1 MLYLTLQKIRIQTY
15 FYDMTNGFIR
25 IASASPLHRVGDVE
39 YNVEQMITMLRELD
53 EKGTEIVVF
62 PELSV
67 TGYTCADLFHNSALL
82 DAAAAGAE
90 RIRMAAE
97 KLEHAAVI
105 FGVPR
110 RCGNGVRNSA
120 MVCGRG
126 IEPRYVDKTYLPN
139 YNEFYEKRWFAS
151 AESESEPIDV
161 RGVKVGIE
169 ICEDL
174 WAPVPPSCRLA
185 MKGAQIIFNLSASDD
200 QIGKYAYLRQLI
212 SQQSARCI
220 AVYCYASAGFGESTT
235 DVVFL
240 PKNIIC
246 ENGRMLASNNPQ
258 DYMRGSY
265 VIADVD
271 IEAIERDRMHNT
283 TFDDC
288 ARRNGI
294 AYTAAYVPGSVD
306 LAYSP
311 EYREVSDHPF
321 VPPTDELLS
330 QRCAEIL
337 TIQECG
343 LASRLSAIG
352 NPKIVVGISGG
363 LDSTL
368 ALIVAVST
376 MKRLGRE
383 ASDIVAVTM
392 PGFGTTDRT
401 YENALTLM
409 KRLGVT
415 MREISIAD
423 AVNLHFKEIG
433 HDADVHDVTYENSQ
447 ARQRTLLLMDI
458 ANQVGGI
465 VLGTGDLSE
474 LALGWATYNGDHM
487 SMYGVNA
494 GVPKTLVKYLVGHF
508 AKDTADRQ
516 LGEALFDVIDTPI
529 SPELTPA
536 DEHGHIKQKTES
548 FVGPYALNDFFLYYM
563 LRYGFSP
570 SKIFVLARNAF
581 AGKYSPEEITKWL
594 KVFFRRFFT
603 QQFKRSCLPDG
614 PKVGSVCLSPR
625 GDWRMP
631 SDASFALWMREV
643 EAIEAYL
650 AAEA

>member
-1 MLYLTLQKIRIQTY
+1 
-15 FYDMTNGFIR
+15 MTNGFIR
-25 IASASPLHRVGDVE
+25 IAAASPLHRVGDVD
-39 YNVEQMITMLRELD
+39 YNVDQMIKMLRELD
-53 EKGTEIVVF
+53 RKGVEIVVF

-82 DAAAAGAE
+82 DAAAAGAK
-90 RIRMAAE
+90 RIE
-97 KLEHAAVI
+97 KAVSELKHAAVI

-110 RCGNGVRNSA
+110 RCGNAVMNSA
-120 MVCGRG
+120 VVCGRG
-126 IEPRYVDKTYLPN
+126 MEQRYVDKTYLPN

-151 AESESEPIDV
+151 AETESDV
-161 RGVKVGIE
+161 INIHGVDVGVE

-185 MKGAQIIFNLSASDD
+185 MKGAKIIFNLSASDD
-200 QIGKYAYLRQLI
+200 QIGKLAYLHQLI

-220 AVYCYASAGFGESTT
+220 AAYCYASAGFGESTT

-246 ENGRMLASNNPQ
+246 ENGRVLAANNPQ
-258 DYMRGSY
+258 DYMHESY
-265 VIADVD
+265 VIADIDV
-271 IEAIERDRMHNT
+271 EAIERDRMHNT
-283 TFDDC
+283 TFSDC
-288 ARRNGI
+288 ARRNGVS
-294 AYTAAYVPGSVD
+294 ADTSYVSENVD
-306 LAYSP
+306 LSAVP
-311 EYREVSDHPF
+311 DYRDISDHPF

-343 LASRLSAIG
+343 LASRLAAIG
-352 NPKIVVGISGG
+352 NLKIVVGISGG

-376 MKRLGRE
+376 MKRLGRPI
-383 ASDIVAVTM
+383 SDIVAVTM
-392 PGFGTTDRT
+392 PGFGTTGRT

-415 MREISIAD
+415 MREIPIAD

-433 HDADVHDVTYENSQ
+433 HDAAVHDVIYENSQ

-494 GVPKTLVKYLVGHF
+494 GIPKTLVKYLVGHF
-508 AKDTADRQ
+508 AKDTADRE
-516 LGEALFDVIDTPI
+516 LSKALFDVIDTPI

-536 DEHGHIKQKTES
+536 DEEGHIKQKTES

-563 LRYGFSP
+563 LRYGFAP
-570 SKIFVLARNAF
+570 SKIFILARKAF
-581 AGKYSPEEITKWL
+581 AGKYSSEEIIKWM

-631 SDASFALWMREV
+631 SDASYAIWMREV
-643 EAIEAYL
+643 EAIEKFL
-650 AAEA
+650 KDS